1 MKTVRPLWGRGQM
14 VSPQHFQQE
23 AAQAA
28 WHTECV
34 ARLGAIH
41 PWGVART
48 AFDAALLKQGKLK
61 ADHLCVRFADGT
73 LTDSDNADALPPVM
87 TLPETESHELTV
99 VLALPHE
106 YENGGNCL
114 QPEQKA
120 ERPVRW
126 RLAWREVRNRYG
138 DDSRQIAVMQPEL
151 TLRTEDNDN
160 GNYQTVAVARLKRD
174 SQGDWS
180 QDASFIPPLLNV
192 QASRWLTEQT
202 EYLTGQLRARLQRL
216 MSMRRESNERMADFA
231 VADVSL
237 FWLLNALNS
246 AEPVLSHLVRYP
258 QVHPERL
265 YQALWALKSQHNV
278 VQQSVFTRDYNYRNA
293 PEEMS
298 QSADVT
304 SGDVT
309 TYGEAYHWADNYL
322 APGSD
327 GLRNPEPESG
337 AFYAR
342 LRHERYLND
351 QTRLSGRT
359 SSAALAPGR
368 ELKVTGGAE
377 VTEVFCQGV
386 VITGIH
392 SRARRDRSYEVAFTA
407 IPFSK
412 NYGFRPQPGD
422 RPVMAGTLPARVS
435 AFPAMLTADRWTPV
449 LPSAVSVGR
458 RRCCRSAAVSAVI
471 SCCWSILPSV
481 KSLCR

>member
-246 AEPVLSHLVRYP
+246 AEPVLSHFVRYP

-265 YQALWALKSQHNV
+265 YQALAGLAGSLLTFSLDHTTADIPAYRHEQLTAVFPPLFDLLGVLLEASLPSRV
-278 VQQSVFTRDYNYRNA
+278 VAIDMVRDERRKRW
-293 PEEMS
+293 
-298 QSADVT
+298 
-304 SGDVT
+304 
-309 TYGEAYHWADNYL
+309 H
-322 APGSD
+322 
-327 GLRNPEPESG
+327 
-337 AFYAR
+337 AR
-342 LRHERYLND
+342 LHDPRLREEADFYL
-351 QTRLSGRT
+351 S
-359 SSAALAPGR
+359 
-368 ELKVTGGAE
+368 V
-377 VTEVFCQGV
+377 
-386 VITGIH
+386 
-392 SRARRDRSYEVAFTA
+392 RSPLPVAQLLEQF
-407 IPFSK
+407 PLQCK
-412 NYGFRPQPGD
+412 
-422 RPVMAGTLPARVS
+422 AGTGARNVDSLLNQQILPALS
-435 AFPAMLTADRWTPV
+435 LQLLSHQAAGQKPQHLML
-449 LPSAVSVGR
+449 GR
-458 RRCCRSAAVSAVI
+458 DEEGGIVMEFGAGAGV
-471 SCCWSILPSV
+471 
-481 KSLCR
+481 

>member
-34 ARLGAIH
+34 ARLGVIH

-73 LTDSDNADALPPVM
+73 LTDSDNADVLPPVM

-192 QASRWLTEQT
+192 QASRWLCTLLIRSERTVSEMRSVLIKAMHFTDENHRRHILRYYDPRVLFHLSWMFTYRQLMELIPVRQSSYWT
-202 EYLTGQLRARLQRL
+202 LWIEGQWHTLVCHSSEVMLTSVEHETVFPAARLKNIGLINRVLMEIPFITDIAERRNCSQRIEKL
-216 MSMRRESNERMADFA
+216 LSRGLSLGLTHHNDLIAFACSGLTREPDFWRIPIIQEWLRCAEKTPELFSRMINGLSDIE
-231 VADVSL
+231 
-237 FWLLNALNS
+237 WQTLLL
-246 AEPVLSHLVRYP
+246 
-258 QVHPERL
+258 
-265 YQALWALKSQHNV
+265 
-278 VQQSVFTRDYNYRNA
+278 QQ
-293 PEEMS
+293 
-298 QSADVT
+298 
-304 SGDVT
+304 
-309 TYGEAYHWADNYL
+309 
-322 APGSD
+322 
-327 GLRNPEPESG
+327 
-337 AFYAR
+337 
-342 LRHERYLND
+342 ERYKENNH
-351 QTRLSGRT
+351 
-359 SSAALAPGR
+359 
-368 ELKVTGGAE
+368 E
-377 VTEVFCQGV
+377 
-386 VITGIH
+386 
-392 SRARRDRSYEVAFTA
+392 
-407 IPFSK
+407 
-412 NYGFRPQPGD
+412 
-422 RPVMAGTLPARVS
+422 
-435 AFPAMLTADRWTPV
+435 
-449 LPSAVSVGR
+449 
-458 RRCCRSAAVSAVI
+458 
-471 SCCWSILPSV
+471 
-481 KSLCR
+481 